1 MALSPIDQLRAD
13 LADNWGLKL
22 VSFAC
27 ALLLYSLV
35 HSSQDAQ
42 DAQRSISASLVVT
55 LPPRSENRV
64 LVNQLPPQVRLLLR
78 GPPAK
83 LDQLHADDL
92 GVQAELISTSDRFLR
107 LDPKVVHAP
116 PGVRVEAIDPSSIEL
131 VWEDVIAREVPVQV
145 GVVGSPAP
153 GFMVKGVPVSDPGSV
168 HARGPK
174 SEVLGLQYARA
185 AAFEVHG
192 LTEGA
197 YQRQLLVDTPPP
209 RVTYDMN
216 IVKVTTHV
224 MREVVERPFIR
235 LPVIV
240 VGPVKARTFPSEVDV
255 RLVCPPEVVRA
266 LRPEQVVPRVE
277 EKLTAVSGSESLPVI
292 VQVDKCDAHV
302 TPSTVIVRW

>member
-1 MALSPIDQLRAD
+1 MLE
-13 LADNWGLKL
+13 NFGLKL

-42 DAQRSISASLVVT
+42 RSMSASLVVT
-55 LPPRSENRV
+55 LPPGSGNRV

-78 GPPAK
+78 GAPAK
-83 LDQLHADDL
+83 LDDLHADDL
-92 GVQAELISTSDRFLR
+92 GVQAVLTSTSDRFLR
-107 LDPKVVHAP
+107 LDPSLVHAP

-131 VWEDVIAREVPVQV
+131 VWEDVITRDVPIQV

-153 GFMVKGVPVSDPGSV
+153 GFMVKGVPVAEPGSV
-168 HARGPK
+168 RAHGPK

-185 AAFEVHG
+185 AAFEVNG
-192 LTEGA
+192 LTEGPYA
-197 YQRQLLVDTPPP
+197 RQLLIDTPPP
-209 RVTYDMN
+209 RVTYDAN
-216 IVKVTTHV
+216 IVKVTTQI

-240 VGPVKARTFPSEVDV
+240 VGPGKAKTLPADVDV

-277 EKLTAVSGSESLPVI
+277 EKMATPSGSESLPVI
-292 VQVDKCDAHV
+292 VQVDRCEAHV
-302 TPSTVIVRW
+302 TPSSVIVRW

>member
-1 MALSPIDQLRAD
+1 MAPPLGERLRATV
-13 LADNWGLKL
+13 LENFGLKL

-42 DAQRSISASLVVT
+42 RSMSASLVVT
-55 LPPRSENRV
+55 LPPGSGNRV

-78 GPPAK
+78 GAPAK
-83 LDQLHADDL
+83 LDDLHADDL
-92 GVQAELISTSDRFLR
+92 GVQAVLTSTSDRFLR
-107 LDPKVVHAP
+107 LDPSLVHAP

-131 VWEDVIAREVPVQV
+131 VWEDVITRDVPIQV

-153 GFMVKGVPVSDPGSV
+153 GFMVKGVPVAEPGSV
-168 HARGPK
+168 RAHGPK

-185 AAFEVHG
+185 AAFEVNG
-192 LTEGA
+192 LTEGPYA
-197 YQRQLLVDTPPP
+197 RQLLIDTPPP
-209 RVTYDMN
+209 RVTYDAN
-216 IVKVTTHV
+216 IVKVTTQI

-240 VGPVKARTFPSEVDV
+240 VGPGKAKTLPADVDV

-277 EKLTAVSGSESLPVI
+277 EKMATPSGSESLPVI
-292 VQVDKCDAHV
+292 VQVDRCEAHV
-302 TPSTVIVRW
+302 TPSSVIVRW